1 MIIILLIIENDGL
14 IAQISSSVKNI
25 KNSALM
31 MNKNIRMSNQQVEEM
46 HKNYTDSNNLI
57 NKTTKMLG
65 DLFSSNTNYW
75 CYLCIF
81 IFIVFFFL
89 YKIGH

>member
-46 HKNYTDSNNLI
+46 HKNYSESNNLI

-65 DLFSSNTNYW
+65 ELFSSNTNYW

>member
-1 MIIILLIIENDGL
+1 MIG
-14 IAQISSSVKNI
+14 QIRSSVKNI
-25 KNSALM
+25 KQSAYK
-31 MNKNIRMSNQQVEEM
+31 MNEKIRISNKQTEEM
-46 HKNYTDSNNLI
+46 YKKYSESDSLI
-57 NKTTKMLG
+57 NKTTKVLG
-65 DLFSSNTNYW
+65 ELFSANTNYW

>member
-65 DLFSSNTNYW
+65 ELFSSNTNYW

>member
-1 MIIILLIIENDGL
+1 MIG
-14 IAQISSSVKNI
+14 QIFSNVKNI
-25 KNSALM
+25 KNNALKM
-31 MNKNIRMSNQQVEEM
+31 KQNIVLGNKQVEEM
-46 HKNYTDSNNLI
+46 DKKYIDSNSLI

-65 DLFSSNTNYW
+65 ELFSSNTNYW

-89 YKIGH
+89 YKITH